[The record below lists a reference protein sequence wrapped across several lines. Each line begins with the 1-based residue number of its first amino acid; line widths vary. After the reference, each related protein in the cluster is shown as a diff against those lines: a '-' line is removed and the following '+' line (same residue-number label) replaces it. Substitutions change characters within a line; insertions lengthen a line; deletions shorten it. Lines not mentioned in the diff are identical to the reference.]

1 MQKSTSSA
9 KSLCE
14 KRDEMI
20 AKNLQKAEQNKI
32 AFAENSLEKILFDG
46 KDYIRLAKKSQ
57 RENNFG
63 RNKTLENLLEKIKD
77 R

>member
-1 MQKSTSSA
+1 MQKSTSPA
-9 KSLCE
+9 KSLRE

-20 AKNLQKAEQNKI
+20 AKNLQKAEQNKV
-32 AFAENSLEKILFDG
+32 AFAENSLEKILFEN
-46 KDYIRLAKKSQ
+46 KDYIRQAKKSQ
-57 RENNFG
+57 RHNNFN